1 MAKTQ
6 TLAEALVKLRSELTN
21 PPRND
26 SNPFFSS
33 KYCKLESAIS
43 HIQTPLANSDLTFI
57 QNIVQEDKTVMA
69 QTILIHV
76 SGEERTINGPKV
88 LLEKPGAQAVGG
100 AATYAKRY
108 SLFSALGVEADEDD
122 DGNTAEIANAQEKQ
136 KKEAEKPDELPPV
149 PDGLSIADDAEAA
162 PKKAPPKTAKRMTI
176 DAFVKRIEI
185 GQSSVQGAI
194 AFLKSKNLKAT
205 EKHMAQLVAAEEKF
219 KAEAA
224 EEKSKA
230 EKGADNDNS

>member
-26 SNPFFSS
+26 VNKFYGT

-57 QNIVQEDKTVMA
+57 QHIVQEDRTVMA

-88 LLEKPGAQAVGG
+88 LLEKPGAQAIGG

-108 SLFSALGVEADEDD
+108 SLFSALGIEADEDD
-122 DGNTAEIANAQEKQ
+122 DGNTAVIENAQEEQ
-136 KKEAEKPDELPPV
+136 KKEAE
-149 PDGLSIADDAEAA
+149 
-162 PKKAPPKTAKRMTI
+162 
-176 DAFVKRIEI
+176 
-185 GQSSVQGAI
+185 
-194 AFLKSKNLKAT
+194 
-205 EKHMAQLVAAEEKF
+205 
-219 KAEAA
+219 
-224 EEKSKA
+224 
-230 EKGADNDNS
+230 